1 MKKFKLTISS
11 YINTKM
17 KKLKLTV
24 SDYISIGV
32 MGALAKSGATLIA
45 LIGGGMNPLTMI
57 LSNLF
62 HMVILS
68 ALLVKVK
75 KPFTLTLSYLTGVF
89 ISAFV
94 MGNGVTLIPFILL
107 ASLIIEIIIYISS
120 SRYKRLIPL
129 VLGIF
134 LAEASIK
141 GVGLLYLYWQWR
153 ESPAVKEIVIGSSIF
168 VGIAL
173 IGSFLGIFA
182 SYKFIKELR
191 RASLI
196 FN

>member
-1 MKKFKLTISS
+1 M
-11 YINTKM
+11 N
-17 KKLKLTV
+17 KLKLTV

-45 LIGGGMNPLTMI
+45 LVGGGMNPLTMI

-68 ALLVKVK
+68 ALLVKIK
-75 KPFTLTLSYLTGVF
+75 KPFTLTLSYLTGIF

-94 MGNGVTLIPFILL
+94 MGKGITLIPLILL
-107 ASLIIEIIIYISS
+107 TSLIVEIIIYVFSLG
-120 SRYKRLIPL
+120 YKKVFPLI
-129 VLGIF
+129 LGIF
-134 LAEASIK
+134 LGEASLK
-141 GVGLLYLYWQWR
+141 GINLLYIYWQWR
-153 ESPAVKEIVIGSSIF
+153 ESPMVKEIVGGNSIF